1 MKIVKKEPSGKNF
14 LGMFIGAAIIDHFPL
29 EGFMHQRIPLV
40 TQKGKPEIIITPD
53 NPLAFKLSMIIA
65 TAIAAMFLGGAIL
78 EGIGIEIL
86 VKEKPDTE

>member
-1 MKIVKKEPSGKNF
+1 
-14 LGMFIGAAIIDHFPL
+14 
-29 EGFMHQRIPLV
+29 
-40 TQKGKPEIIITPD
+40 
-53 NPLAFKLSMIIA
+53 MIIA